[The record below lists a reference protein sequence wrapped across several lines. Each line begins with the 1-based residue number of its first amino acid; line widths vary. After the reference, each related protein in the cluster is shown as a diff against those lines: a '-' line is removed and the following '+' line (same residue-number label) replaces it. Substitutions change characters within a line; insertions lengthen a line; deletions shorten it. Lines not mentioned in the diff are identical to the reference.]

1 MGWEWRCFFVPRD
14 DAHNAL
20 ACAGKPEERTDL
32 YLPVSA
38 ACGVKARGGSSESTL
53 EVKIRDGVADDG
65 FERWS
70 KEGVKA
76 SELARVL
83 ELAGHAQPEAL
94 RDRRVEVA
102 KRRWQ
107 ESVGGSAFSGVW
119 AEQTDLRVT
128 VGGAEAQRYRTV
140 AVEGKR
146 GACARPVA
154 QLLSKCRASAVDGTL
169 VICGYPEFVVAR
181 CADAVPAGS
190 EAAPPPG

>member
-1 MGWEWRCFFVPRD
+1 M
-14 DAHNAL
+14 
-20 ACAGKPEERTDL
+20 
-32 YLPVSA
+32 
-38 ACGVKARGGSSESTL
+38 
-53 EVKIRDGVADDG
+53 RDGVADDG

-169 VICGYPEFVVAR
+169 VFATTSGARYKGVPQNVSVFTIEWRNVWRNDWAICFWARFLALPSSSSLNVFARPKSARTTYPSKPSSTFSGFR
-181 CADAVPAGS
+181 S
-190 EAAPPPG
+190 R

>member
-1 MGWEWRCFFVPRD
+1 MTLLTLAPCPVL
-14 DAHNAL
+14 ATAL
-20 ACAGKPEERTDL
+20 RIQRAIITRHAAG
-32 YLPVSA
+32 
-38 ACGVKARGGSSESTL
+38 GVKARGGSSESTL

-76 SELARVL
+76 SELARTL

-128 VGGAEAQRYRTV
+128 VG
-140 AVEGKR
+140 
-146 GACARPVA
+146 
-154 QLLSKCRASAVDGTL
+154 
-169 VICGYPEFVVAR
+169 
-181 CADAVPAGS
+181 
-190 EAAPPPG
+190 AAHCEQ